1 MIDDLNEM
9 PNSIK
14 NIVVVGQG
22 AIGLLWYHHLSQQA
36 EKYQVSL
43 LASNQ
48 NLLSPSELISANYHF
63 TPYQHKT
70 AAPYPLNYCQDTNL
84 QQAELVILCLKSYQ
98 IAKALKGLAHSIN
111 KDCIV
116 ILAHNGMGT
125 TEEAAIM
132 LPEKQTIIAML
143 TTHGCLR
150 TGSLTIVH
158 TGIGQ
163 SDIGL
168 LSGQL
173 SKSRQEQLTNLL
185 SQALPD
191 VSFHRNIVEKQWL
204 KLAINCVINPITAI
218 NDIDN
223 GDINHQEFSAQ
234 ITQLLSEI
242 CEVANAVGVELEL
255 EYLQG
260 LVTKVAK
267 ATAKNCS
274 SMRCDIIAD
283 KPTEIDYIN
292 GYIHR
297 LGQQYGIATPQNT
310 KLWQQVFALS
320 TTAKQQ

>member
-22 AIGLLWYHHLSQQA
+22 AIGLLWYHHLSLQA
-36 EKYQVSL
+36 EKHQVSL

-48 NLLSPSELISANYHF
+48 HSLSTKELSSANYHF
-63 TPYQHKT
+63 TPYQQK
-70 AAPYPLNYCQDTNL
+70 AATPYPLNYCQDKDL
-84 QQAELVILCLKSYQ
+84 QQAQLVILCLKSYQ
-98 IAKALKGLAHSIN
+98 IAKALKTLAHSIN

-125 TEEAAIM
+125 IEEAANV

-168 LSGQL
+168 LSGHL
-173 SKSRQEQLTNLL
+173 SKGRQEQLTNLL
-185 SQALPD
+185 NQALPD
-191 VSFHRNIVEKQWL
+191 VSFHKNIVEKQWL

-218 NDIDN
+218 NDMGN
-223 GDINHQEFSAQ
+223 GDINQQQFSAQ

-242 CEVANAVGVELEL
+242 CQVANAVGVELQL
-255 EYLQG
+255 EYLHG

-274 SMRCDIIAD
+274 SMRCDILAD

-310 KLWQQVFALS
+310 KLWQQVLTMSA
-320 TTAKQQ
+320 TKKK